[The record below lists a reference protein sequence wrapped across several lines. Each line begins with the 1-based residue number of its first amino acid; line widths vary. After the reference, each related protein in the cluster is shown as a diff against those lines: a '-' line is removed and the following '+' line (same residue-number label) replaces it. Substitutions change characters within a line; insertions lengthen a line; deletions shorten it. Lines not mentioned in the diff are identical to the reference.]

1 MPIHGDVHVESSLVT
16 LGGCRRAV
24 QALFMHSDIPPMKH
38 GTRLRQLTVQS
49 SVQQSCCDHV
59 YDTQ

>member
-1 MPIHGDVHVESSLVT
+1 MPIRGDVHVESSLVT
-16 LGGCRRAV
+16 LGGCEKAV
-24 QALFMHSDIPPMKH
+24 LALFMHSGIPPMKH

-59 YDTQ
+59 YATQ